1 MHDNPDY
8 HIGSPDMKRT
18 LKKENNLYKSALENE
33 LEELKTEAVKYGKYA
48 LIGGGIA
55 AGLFLTY
62 KLLRKED
69 EDAEPGK
76 KTLIAPA
83 SSQVVVE
90 KTVKENAFLSYLKEQ
105 LTFIALTILREKVS
119 QLTGIDKKKLIYNND
134 EPSEKSKEK

>member
-1 MHDNPDY
+1 MHDNPDF

-18 LKKENNLYKSALENE
+18 LKKENSLYKSALENE
-33 LEELKTEAVKYGKYA
+33 LEDLKTEAIKYGKYA

-62 KLLRKED
+62 KLLRKDD
-69 EDAEPGK
+69 EEPEAGN
-76 KTLIAPA
+76 KTLISPA

-90 KTVKENAFLSYLKEQ
+90 KIVKENAFLAYLKEQ
-105 LTFIALTILREKVS
+105 LSFIALAIVREKVS
-119 QLTGIDKKKLIYNND
+119 QLTGIDKNKLIFNND

>member
-8 HIGSPDMKRT
+8 HIGSPDMKKT
-18 LKKENNLYKSALENE
+18 LKKENKLYKSALENE
-33 LEELKTEAVKYGKYA
+33 FEDFKAEALRYGKFA

-62 KLLRKED
+62 KFLKKDDEEPETDRK
-69 EDAEPGK
+69 AF
-76 KTLIAPA
+76 ISPA

-90 KTVKENAFLSYLKEQ
+90 KLVKENAFLSYLKEQ
-105 LTFIALTILREKVS
+105 LSFIALAIVREKVS

-134 EPSEKSKEK
+134 EPSEKPKEK